1 MFGAL
6 ANALLEYIDNQLNVY
21 ITDKFRFENAFQ
33 QSNLRKER
41 ELNIEE
47 VVWLLYLKIVIIPRN
62 KYCWICSILTET
74 SSYLNLY

>member
-6 ANALLEYIDNQLNVY
+6 ANTLLEDIDNQLNVY

-41 ELNIEE
+41 ELNIQE
-47 VVWLLYLKIVIIPRN
+47 VVWLLYLKLSLFRATNIVGFAQF
-62 KYCWICSILTET
+62 
-74 SSYLNLY
+74 